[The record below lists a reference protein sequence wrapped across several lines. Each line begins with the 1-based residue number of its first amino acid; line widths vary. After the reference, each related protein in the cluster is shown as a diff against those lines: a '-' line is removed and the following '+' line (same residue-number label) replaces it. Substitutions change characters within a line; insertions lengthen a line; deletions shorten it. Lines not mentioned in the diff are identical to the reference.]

1 MKITKRAQHLIRFQQ
16 IVFYALLIAA
26 VVLLS
31 QLSISTNKQFDWT
44 QNHRHTLSDTSL
56 TILHNLKDSITIQ
69 VFVSPDYEY
78 RSAIVELLQRYQ
90 QHSDKLKIQFVD
102 PSFSPDIVRQ
112 FNIQQQGEMVIS
124 RDEQNQHVFDLSEQ
138 SLTNAVVTVSR
149 QSQPWLVF
157 IEGHSERSPYD
168 KSDFGLDTLA
178 KNLESQGIKIRSQN
192 LLEAPELPDNTAAL
206 VIASPEK
213 DWLPGE
219 IKIVR
224 DYLDKGG
231 NLLWLADPTQTK
243 SLAPLAEQL
252 GIEFVQGTVLDPNSS
267 MLGIQDPRFV
277 LITDYANHPVG
288 QAVKSVTLL
297 AEATAM
303 QKRDENT
310 ESPWHWHYINL
321 LNSQPN
327 AWVESTPITQ
337 ANLSQQKYNEGADV
351 SGPVSLGMLIDR
363 DTDKDDSQQQRV
375 AVIGDADFVANSY
388 IGNAANLDLG
398 MALIN
403 WLVEDDGLIS
413 IPIKTSIGTQLTLSK
428 TQSIIIGFGFLFA
441 VPLLLLTIGLTL
453 WWRRKRR

>member
-16 IVFYALLIAA
+16 VVFYVLLIAA

-44 QNHRHTLSDTSL
+44 QNQRNTLSETSL
-56 TILHNLKDSITIQ
+56 NIIKNLKDEINIQ

-78 RSAIVELLQRYQ
+78 RPAIVDLLQRYQ
-90 QHSDKLKIQFVD
+90 HHSNKINVQFID

-112 FNIQQQGEMVIS
+112 NNIQQQGEMVIG
-124 RDEQNQHVFDLSEQ
+124 QGQQQQHVFDLSEQ
-138 SLTNAVVTVSR
+138 SLSNALVTVSR

-157 IEGHSERSPYD
+157 IEGHGERSPYD
-168 KSDFGLDTLA
+168 KSDFGLSTLA
-178 KNLESQGIKIRSQN
+178 QNLESQGIKIRSQN
-192 LLEAPELPDNTAAL
+192 LLDTPDLAENTAAL
-206 VIASPEK
+206 IIASPEK
-213 DWLPGE
+213 KWLPGE
-219 IKIVR
+219 INIVR

-231 NLLWLADPTQTK
+231 NLLWLADPTQTE
-243 SLAPLAEQL
+243 SLLPLAEEL
-252 GIEFVQGTVLDPNSS
+252 GIEFVPGTVLDPNSS
-267 MLGIQDPRFV
+267 MLGVQDPRFV

-288 QAVKSVTLL
+288 KAAKSVTIL
-297 AEATAM
+297 AEASAI
-303 QKRDENT
+303 QKREDSA
-310 ESPWHWHYINL
+310 ESQWRYINL

-327 AWVESTPITQ
+327 AWVES
-337 ANLSQQKYNEGADV
+337 SQMTSSNFRQQTYNEGADV
-351 SGPVSLGMLIDR
+351 PGPFSLGMLIDR
-363 DTDKDDSQQQRV
+363 DSDTDDGKQQRV

-398 MALIN
+398 VALIN
-403 WLVEDDGLIS
+403 WLAEDDSLIT

-441 VPLLLLTIGLTL
+441 LPLLLLITGLTL

>member
-1 MKITKRAQHLIRFQQ
+1 MKITKHAQHLIRFQQ
-16 IVFYALLIAA
+16 VIFHALLIAA

-112 FNIQQQGEMVIS
+112 FNIQQQGEMVVS
-124 RDEQNQHVFDLSEQ
+124 RGEQNQHVFDLSEQ
-138 SLTNAVVTVSR
+138 SLTNAIVTVSR

-157 IEGHSERSPYD
+157 IEGHGERSPYD

-178 KNLESQGIKIRSQN
+178 KNLKSQGIKLRSQN

-219 IKIVR
+219 INIVR

-252 GIEFVQGTVLDPNSS
+252 DIEFVPGTVLDPNSS

-297 AEATAM
+297 AEATAI

-310 ESPWHWHYINL
+310 ESPWHYINL

-351 SGPVSLGMLIDR
+351 SGPVSLGMLMDR
-363 DTDKDDSQQQRV
+363 DKDKDDSQQQRI